1 MAFFGSPDDT
11 VSSSSEESD
20 MNIDPDEV
28 TSRLREVLM
37 NDDAIDFGHYF
48 AQ

>member
-20 MNIDPDEV
+20 VNIEPDEV
-28 TSRLREVLM
+28 TNKLRGILM
-37 NDDAIDFGHYF
+37 NDDAIDFGHYLT
-48 AQ
+48 Q

>member
-28 TSRLREVLM
+28 TAKLREVLM